1 MFKLV
6 LSPSYFLSII
16 PAQQGN
22 LKRAGKMKDFQH
34 AISETSGW
42 LSKIGADPSG
52 GMTRLLYT
60 QEWLDAQQAL
70 KQAFEAAGLAVS
82 FDAIGNLSGRLEGS
96 QYPGQVILSG
106 SHIDTVVNGGNLD
119 GQFGIEA
126 AYLAIKHLKETYGT
140 PLRTLEVISL
150 AEEEGSRFPY
160 VFWGSKNVIGTANSE
175 EVESICDTAGV
186 NFVDA
191 MQSAGFDFPSKGYA
205 PRSDIAAFVE
215 LHIEQGK
222 VLETEGETIG
232 VVTDIV
238 GQRRYNITLQGEA
251 NHAGST
257 PMSYRRD
264 TIHAFSRIC
273 CESIAKAQAEG
284 DPLVLTFG
292 KVEPKPNVVNVVP
305 GFTQFTIDCRHTDQQ
320 TLLRFTQ
327 QLENDIQRICAE
339 MGIVPGI
346 DLWMDE
352 APIPMNKRLVQNIT
366 QICETQR
373 LSYRLMHSGAGH
385 DAQIFAPQ
393 VPTVMIFVPSI
404 AGISHNPAEKTAIG
418 DLSEGVKILAHTL
431 YQLAYQE

>member
-1 MFKLV
+1 
-6 LSPSYFLSII
+6 
-16 PAQQGN
+16 
-22 LKRAGKMKDFQH
+22 MKDFRQE
-34 AISETSGW
+34 ISETSGW

-60 QEWLDAQQAL
+60 KEWLDAQQAL
-70 KQAFEAAGLAVS
+70 KQAFEAVGLAAS
-82 FDAIGNLSGRLEGS
+82 YDAIGNLSGRLQGS
-96 QYPGQVILSG
+96 KYPDQVILSG

-126 AYLAIKHLKETYGT
+126 AYLAIKYLKETYGT

-160 VFWGSKNVIGTANSE
+160 VFWGSKNVVGTANSE
-175 EVESICDTAGV
+175 EVKSICDKAGV

-191 MQSAGFDFPSKGYA
+191 MQNAGFNFPPKNQS
-205 PRSDIAAFVE
+205 PRTDLTAFVE

-222 VLETEGETIG
+222 VLETEGQTIG

-238 GQRRYNITLQGEA
+238 GQRRYSITLQGEA

-292 KVEPKPNVVNVVP
+292 KVDPKPNVVNVVP
-305 GFTQFTIDCRHTDQQ
+305 GYTQFTIDCRHTDQE
-320 TLLRFTQ
+320 TLERFTQ
-327 QLENDIQRICAE
+327 QLETDIQRICAE
-339 MGIVPGI
+339 MDIVPSI

-352 APIPMNKRLVQNIT
+352 APIPMDKQLVQNIVHL
-366 QICETQR
+366 CESQR

-385 DAQIFAPQ
+385 DAQIFAPH

-404 AGISHNPAEKTAIG
+404 AGISHNPAEKTAVC
-418 DLSEGVKILAHTL
+418 DLSEGVKILAQTL

>member
-1 MFKLV
+1 MRNF
-6 LSPSYFLSII
+6 
-16 PAQQGN
+16 QQ
-22 LKRAGKMKDFQH
+22 

-42 LSKIGADPSG
+42 LSKIGADPGG

-60 QEWLDAQQAL
+60 QEWIDAQRAL
-70 KQAFEAAGLAVS
+70 KQAFERAGLVAS
-82 FDAIGNLSGRLEGS
+82 YDAIGNLSGRLLGNK
-96 QYPGQVILSG
+96 YPDQVILSG

-126 AYLAIKHLKETYGT
+126 AYLAIKYLKETYGT

-175 EVESICDTAGV
+175 EVKSICDTAGV

-191 MQSAGFDFPSKGYA
+191 MHDAGFDFPA
-205 PRSDIAAFVE
+205 PHQPPRTDIAAFVE

-222 VLETEGETIG
+222 VLETEGKTIG

-238 GQRRYNITLQGEA
+238 GQRRYNVTLLGEA

-257 PMSYRRD
+257 PMSYRKD

-305 GFTQFTIDCRHTDQQ
+305 GCTHFTIDCRHTDQP

-327 QLENDIQRICAE
+327 QLEADIQRICAK
-339 MGIVPGI
+339 MGVISQI

-352 APIPMNKRLVQNIT
+352 APIPMDRRLVQDIT
-366 QICETQR
+366 HLCETER

-385 DAQIFAPQ
+385 DAQIFAPR
-393 VPTVMIFVPSI
+393 VPTVMIFVPSV

-418 DLSEGVKILAHTL
+418 DLAVGVNILAHTL
-431 YQLAYQE
+431 YRLAYQE